1 VSVIDHHDAIVTG
14 LPKNAF
20 TVFDDKALQTIVS
33 FQTEDG
39 PCSAGIILDVS
50 GRMGISLATAK
61 EVVRVF
67 LNTANPD
74 DDFFLLTVSSN
85 PQVQTDLTDDVQTI
99 ERNMQSV
106 KVGGGALIDTIYLGL
121 SKIRARHNP
130 RRALRIVS
138 DGIDNHSRYHKAELM
153 RVATEADVQ
162 IYSISLAAPQTKQEG
177 YRAGRGASRSAPDG

>member
-1 VSVIDHHDAIVTG
+1 
-14 LPKNAF
+14 LP
-20 TVFDDKALQTIVS
+20 
-33 FQTEDG
+33 
-39 PCSAGIILDVS
+39 
-50 GRMGISLATAK
+50 AK

-106 KVGGGALIDTIYLGL
+106 KVGGGTALIDAIYLGL
-121 SKIRARHNP
+121 SKIRAGHNP
-130 RRALRIVS
+130 RRALLIVS